1 MESSRTRSVDLVPFL
16 IHIVHV
22 SKSPLSVAFYRL
34 DSGKEPVRDWLRSLD
49 RSAKRAIGEDIKTLQ
64 LGWPLGMPLA
74 RKIDPGLWELRT
86 AIADGTVRIFF
97 TIIDR
102 HVVLLHGF
110 SKKTRKTPAAQI
122 ELARKRLNKLR
133 DPT

>member
-1 MESSRTRSVDLVPFL
+1 MEVLRTRSIDVVPFL
-16 IHIVHV
+16 IHIVV
-22 SKSPLSVAFYRL
+22 ARESPLSVVFYRL
-34 DSGKEPVRDWLRSLD
+34 DSGKQPVRAWLRSLD

-86 AIADGTVRIFF
+86 DIVDGTARIFF

-102 HVVLLHGF
+102 QVVLLHGF
-110 SKKTRKTPAAQI
+110 LKKCQKTPTAQLD
-122 ELARKRLNKLR
+122 LARKRLNRLR
-133 DPT
+133 NAK